1 MKDLPPGYVKSLIRM
16 YLIGFVIVGSL
27 NYGIIAINNSNLIEI
42 ISNKIDNYFNK
53 NLQLNVIL
61 YSVIAISGLILM
73 FQTTTW
79 LPFLGACAFPTKGLI
94 PNKVNSKGTKIIKV
108 NVKPNTRVAYWASL
122 PVQNNDVPYVEDAY
136 ADFSN
141 SGVVTSNSEGVAEL
155 SILPGSSYTVPFK
168 TEIPKHVHYR
178 ELDTRLGMM
187 GELRTAY
194 Y

>member
-1 MKDLPPGYVKSLIRM
+1 MKDLPAGYVKSLNRM
-16 YLIGFVIVGSL
+16 VLTGFVIAGAI
-27 NYGIIAINNSNLIEI
+27 NYGFTAFNYNLIEI
-42 ISNKIDNYFNK
+42 GNTKINNYFNTK
-53 NLQLNVIL
+53 SNFNTIL
-61 YSVIAISGLILM
+61 YMLIAISGLILM

-79 LPFLGACAFPTKGLI
+79 LPFLGPCAFPTKGLI

-122 PVQNNDVPYVEDAY
+122 PVANENVPYVEDAY

-155 SILPGSSYTVPFK
+155 SIVPGTSYSVPFDK
-168 TEIPKHVHYR
+168 EIPKHVHYR
-178 ELDTRLGMM
+178 ELDNKLGMM
-187 GELRTAY
+187 GELKTAY